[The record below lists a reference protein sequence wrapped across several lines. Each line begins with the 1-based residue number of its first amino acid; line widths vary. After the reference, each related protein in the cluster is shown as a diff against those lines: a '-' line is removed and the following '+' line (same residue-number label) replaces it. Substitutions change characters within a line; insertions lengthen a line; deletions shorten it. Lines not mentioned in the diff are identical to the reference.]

1 MDHRREDVPM
11 YRRKTPKLVGDG
23 TVRAIIPYPA
33 RSLPAKPLRT
43 CFSQMKAGGTRGA
56 IDAEF
61 ERSQAFDVSEAQG
74 EGMDQ
79 PNGA

>member
-1 MDHRREDVPM
+1 MAQFGQSFLIQPE
-11 YRRKTPKLVGDG
+11 
-23 TVRAIIPYPA
+23 ACQ
-33 RSLPAKPLRT
+33 RSLLRT
-43 CFSQMKAGGTRGA
+43 CSSQMKAGGTRGA
-56 IDAEF
+56 IDAES